1 MKKYIFITGPGRC
14 GTHLVLSL
22 LDGNKN
28 LNIVPGEVTNFF
40 KDSLEKNGLSNK
52 VFKNSLNNT
61 LNIFFNE
68 LEVYKFNSVFYKKNK
83 IKKLL
88 IKKYNKKN
96 YIKLHELLDII
107 TDCLFDNKKTTVI
120 NIQDENIIGLL
131 DYFNSSKVIHM
142 LRNPLTQINSRYNF
156 RYKVP
161 NNYPEPEFSNSF
173 FRNYNSFKN
182 AFNTKSD
189 KRVISVKMEN
199 LIRNTKMEMKKICK
213 FLSINFNKINTQ
225 TTFNSQKI
233 NTYNMYHRA
242 KIRNVLS
249 LNKDGVKPIETDYS
263 NLTPSDLHII
273 SKMKYVKFFYK
284 IKNFKKSK
292 FEFIYFYLRHLGFLR
307 KKRIFS
313 LNPYRLIKLSIFS
326 IYLYFLDKN
335 IKKIFLRNQNI

>member
-68 LEVYKFNSVFYKKNK
+68 LEVYKFNSVFFKKNK

-242 KIRNVLS
+242 KIRNV
-249 LNKDGVKPIETDYS
+249 
-263 NLTPSDLHII
+263 
-273 SKMKYVKFFYK
+273 FF
-284 IKNFKKSK
+284 
-292 FEFIYFYLRHLGFLR
+292 
-307 KKRIFS
+307 
-313 LNPYRLIKLSIFS
+313 IKL
-326 IYLYFLDKN
+326 
-335 IKKIFLRNQNI
+335 